1 LCPALAMCWPTQ
13 FTQAPALR
21 AWSITNAA
29 VASSSRPMMCIGL
42 PLRNCMSSCCMT
54 LRLESIFCSCMGLPL
69 ARPPSTKA
77 QSAVSRPTR
86 ASTGR
91 RPAPAPGAPETP
103 ASEGN
108 EAPMVSPA
116 RLPQAIPLSTKRRST
131 LMMASSGLLYQR
143 QGCDVLGHLGDGFII
158 DVGIGKGRHGVEAV
172 AHDGLDIGLR
182 QATSAQRRADVDFG
196 GVAVTAYVVVQVFAT
211 VPLRLLFCLSGRRQQ
226 YQWQACQQDTLG
238 SRTAWK

>member
-13 FTQAPALR
+13 FTRAPALR

-69 ARPPSTKA
+69 ARTPSTKA
-77 QSAVSRPTR
+77 ESAVSRPTS
-86 ASTGR
+86 ATTGR
-91 RPAPAPGAPETP
+91 LPALAPGAPETP
-103 ASEGN
+103 ASDGN

-131 LMMASSGLLYQR
+131 LMMASSGLLNQR

-158 DVGIGKGRHGVEAV
+158 DIRCGECRHGIEAV
-172 AHDGLDIGLR
+172 AHDVLDISLR
-182 QATSAQRRADVDFG
+182 QTTAAQRRADIDFR
-196 GVAVTAYVVVQVFAT
+196 GVAVSADVVVQVLAT
-211 VPLRLLFCLSGRRQQ
+211 LPLRLLF
-226 YQWQACQQDTLG
+226 
-238 SRTAWK
+238 